1 MRRAQ
6 IDAGAVML
14 CLLCVLLAGSTG
26 AVTALAQTHAPAPGS
41 PPAQARND
49 AKRGHATKRS
59 RCARSKRHH
68 AKRAER
74 CRNRHASRKPAK
86 PVAPAPA
93 PLVPAALLSVPVAP
107 APPAP
112 LAAPVVSS
120 PTPATTPSEAPP
132 GETPSE
138 VEPPSVPHVQ
148 VSAVEYSFTLSRTN
162 VPAGE
167 VVLEFVNN
175 GQDEHNLH
183 LENGEGPRSESIGNT
198 PSKGVDDLHL
208 QMRPGSYTLFC
219 SLPTHEAR
227 GMKATLTVE

>member
-6 IDAGAVML
+6 INAAAVAL
-14 CLLCVLLAGSTG
+14 CLLCVLLAAGTG
-26 AVTALAQTHAPAPGS
+26 VAAALVQTHTPAPGS
-41 PPAQARND
+41 PSAQARYD
-49 AKRGHATKRS
+49 ANGSHATKRS
-59 RCARSKRHH
+59 RCTRRKRHH

-74 CRNRHASRKPAK
+74 CRDRHASRKPAK
-86 PVAPAPA
+86 PVTPAPA
-93 PLVPAALLSVPVAP
+93 PLVPAALLSVPTVT

-120 PTPATTPSEAPP
+120 PAPATTPSEAPP

-183 LENGEGPRSESIGNT
+183 LENGEGPLSESVGNT